1 MGAVELSILDKAPA
15 ALFAEKG
22 YDSCSVNDI
31 LNAVGIAKGTFYYY
45 FKSKEDVL
53 DAAVEQVSEQIMEKI
68 RKVADEKELSPADR
82 IVQVLLAAKVSGP
95 TEEVLINE
103 MHKTQNALLHQKTL
117 VSIITMLTPVLT
129 EIVKEGN
136 GRDVFSAN
144 IRNRAC
150 RFFCLPRLPFLT
162 TEFSGLKR
170 RKLKSCLKL

>member
-1 MGAVELSILDKAPA
+1 M
-15 ALFAEKG
+15 
-22 YDSCSVNDI
+22 
-31 LNAVGIAKGTFYYY
+31 GIAKGTFYYY

-136 GRDVFSAN
+136 GEGCFQCEYPEQSVQILLSA
-144 IRNRAC
+144 A
-150 RFFCLPRLPFLT
+150 LT
-162 TEFSGLKR
+162 LLDDGIFRIEKEKAE
-170 RKLKSCLKL
+170 KLFEALIFAMEKMLGVKAGTLHDKMKVINGPNSVG